1 SIAKSDTDRRRH
13 HSADHK
19 RYPKPG
25 MSLTTTQ
32 TTASNSRYVPMPRYG
47 FGNPKTSACQEVITG
62 TQERVSP
69 KVQLGE

>member
-32 TTASNSRYVPMPRYG
+32 TTASNSRYVPPT
-47 FGNPKTSACQEVITG
+47 PLSSATTLSACECADSRPHSV
-62 TQERVSP
+62 EAA
-69 KVQLGE
+69 

>member
-32 TTASNSRYVPMPRYG
+32 TTASNSRYVPISPDDG
-47 FGNPKTSACQEVITG
+47 ETA
-62 TQERVSP
+62 VS
-69 KVQLGE
+69 LRAAGLFR